1 MQKIKSQLNKSMGAK
16 IEREMMAKLKKE
28 GKPLHV
34 LKDTSSATDSKV
46 PAFTGKFVNKK
57 TLSKK
62 K

>member
-34 LKDTSSATDSKV
+34 LKDTSTAAEQKAPTFS
-46 PAFTGKFVNKK
+46 GKFVNKK